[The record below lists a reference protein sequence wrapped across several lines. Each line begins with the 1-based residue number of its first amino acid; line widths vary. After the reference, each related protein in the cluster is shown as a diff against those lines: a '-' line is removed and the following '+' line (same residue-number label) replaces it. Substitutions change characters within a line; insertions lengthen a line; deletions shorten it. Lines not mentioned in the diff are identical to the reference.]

1 MNQNSPE
8 TGGAKKSKVF
18 SAAKWIL
25 GIIIV
30 WIGGEICRA
39 TVFVGTAVILYGIVI
54 LPPVQKKLL
63 ELRTKKE
70 AADAASTTK
79 KCPACKEEIAKDA
92 KVCKHCGKKQ
102 PMKMSKNTALAVV
115 ILFIAFTVSTGVSI
129 GNDIAPVQHAAT
141 PVQVTTSV
149 PVPASSQQGLSTAI
163 GTLLAQN
170 SSQFSAKDVTIDTDT
185 DDESAYP
192 RPAGAEYVTI
202 DINANDGNFL
212 TDNDIVT
219 GTGTFSA
226 QLFQKVFLVD
236 PNFYDVLIRYYGQ
249 TTDQYGNSTTNLL
262 LSYEMDRP
270 LYEKIDWSGFAG
282 TGNELDL
289 CAFIREDFN
298 AMSQADQDSSYVG
311 CAILATNLRTAESTI
326 ETSNPAFSDIPQ
338 YK

>member
-1 MNQNSPE
+1 M
-8 TGGAKKSKVF
+8 
-18 SAAKWIL
+18 
-25 GIIIV
+25 
-30 WIGGEICRA
+30 
-39 TVFVGTAVILYGIVI
+39 
-54 LPPVQKKLL
+54 
-63 ELRTKKE
+63 
-70 AADAASTTK
+70 
-79 KCPACKEEIAKDA
+79 
-92 KVCKHCGKKQ
+92 
-102 PMKMSKNTALAVV
+102 
-115 ILFIAFTVSTGVSI
+115 
-129 GNDIAPVQHAAT
+129 QHAAT